1 MSSRVIYLQASFW
14 QQLRADTSIAGL
26 QCLMNVYCAIS
37 ESELLTDISDE
48 VWDTDEFL
56 ILLWKRHLQGKS
68 EIELYE
74 SLSMENL
81 DSSTAVLSA
90 IYLTVKNAEDCNRLG
105 THYGIA
111 AFNCERAL
119 RDEHLFKGNGFLL
132 KKNDF
137 YENRFLQFENILKYP
152 CNAMIMI
159 DPYILL
165 KAEDIDDNIPSLFD
179 VLLPTKKLEMAYHL
193 SIFSMVSENGDN
205 AYGQNKYEK
214 ICNLIK
220 ALRKGLCFDLT
231 IYAIGKAED
240 FHSRMIITNNA
251 LLQAPDGFNVFRKNG
266 KANKNA
272 KFDIVLPRLIGDARQ
287 DMSNYL
293 RWIKVAKTRSQ
304 GHSMSML
311 WGTKENR
318 LFDLVK

>member
-1 MSSRVIYLQASFW
+1 MSSRVVYLQASFW

-26 QCLMNVYCAIS
+26 QCLMNVYCTIS
-37 ESELLTDISDE
+37 ESELHTDISDE

-74 SLSMENL
+74 SLTL
-81 DSSTAVLSA
+81 DKPDSSIADLSA
-90 IYLTVKNAEDCNRLG
+90 VYLTNKNAEDCNRLG
-105 THYGIA
+105 THYGIV
-111 AFNCERAL
+111 AFNHEKTL
-119 RDEHLFKGNGFLL
+119 RDEHVFKGNGFLL
-132 KKNDF
+132 KKNDL
-137 YENRFLQFENILKYP
+137 YEDRFLQFENILKYP
-152 CNAMIMI
+152 SNAMIMI

-165 KAEDIDDNIPSLFD
+165 KAEDIDGNIPSLFD
-179 VLLPTKKLEMAYHL
+179 VLLPNKRLEMEYHL
-193 SIFSMVSENGDN
+193 SVFSMVSENGDN
-205 AYGQNKYEK
+205 AYGQTKYEK

-220 ALRKGLCFDLT
+220 ALRKGLRFDLT

-251 LLQAPDGFNVFRKNG
+251 LLQAPDGFNVFRKDG
-266 KANKNA
+266 SANKNA

-304 GHSMSML
+304 EHSKSML